1 MQQCMKLSLTNR
13 SIGLIL
19 LPKGRRKTKHPSR
32 PVINLQTRRFAK
44 GEPVDKAGS
53 DRKRRNT
60 ARPIPIRNWSRK
72 ASGRQKTRSSDAQHQ
87 TPGTLTAILCV
98 LRRLGGHGEGSNT
111 RSHPELGRENPQRRW
126 YCVLRRG
133 RVGRRQVFQ
142 ARKRP
147 TQKSET
153 DRIPKRTRQTRQDP
167 KRIRQTR
174 QYPQKDPSDTIAPPH
189 RSNNTH
195 P

>member
-60 ARPIPIRNWSRK
+60 ARPIPIRKWSRK
-72 ASGRQKTRSSDAQHQ
+72 ASGRQK
-87 TPGTLTAILCV
+87 
-98 LRRLGGHGEGSNT
+98 NT
-111 RSHPELGRENPQRRW
+111 
-126 YCVLRRG
+126 V
-133 RVGRRQVFQ
+133 
-142 ARKRP
+142 K
-147 TQKSET
+147 
-153 DRIPKRTRQTRQDP
+153 
-167 KRIRQTR
+167 
-174 QYPQKDPSDTIAPPH
+174 
-189 RSNNTH
+189 
-195 P
+195 

>member
-1 MQQCMKLSLTNR
+1 MKLSLTNR

-19 LPKGRRKTKHPSR
+19 LPKGRRKTKPPSR
-32 PVINLQTRRFAK
+32 PVINLQTRRFPERK
-44 GEPVDKAGS
+44 PVDRAGS
-53 DRKRRNT
+53 VRKRRNT
-60 ARPIPIRNWSRK
+60 ARPIPIRNWSR
-72 ASGRQKTRSSDAQHQ
+72 SRTQRSTPDTRPPHR
-87 TPGTLTAILCV
+87 ILCV

-142 ARKRP
+142 VRKGQ

-153 DRIPKRTRQTRQDP
+153 TGSPKGIRQIRQDPKKIRQIRQDPQKASVGHNHATSPANQTTPTRQTRGGAA
-167 KRIRQTR
+167 R
-174 QYPQKDPSDTIAPPH
+174 
-189 RSNNTH
+189 
-195 P
+195 